1 MAKQV
6 INVGTPDQ
14 GNGDPLRRA
23 FVKVNY
29 NFDELYTLVS
39 QINASIQNVRID
51 GGAASTVYEASGL
64 NIDGGKSNTT
74 F

>member
-1 MAKQV
+1 MAKQI

-29 NFDELYTLVS
+29 NFDELYTLVA
-39 QINASIQNVRID
+39 QINASILNVRID
-51 GGAASTVYEASGL
+51 GGAAATVYEVAGL
-64 NIDGGKSNTT
+64 NIDGGESNTT

>member
-1 MAKQV
+1 MAKQI

-29 NFDELYTLVS
+29 NFDELYTLVA
-39 QINASIQNVRID
+39 QINASMRNVKID
-51 GGAASTVYEASGL
+51 GGAASTVYEVTGL
-64 NIDGGKSNTT
+64 NIDGGASDTT

>member
-1 MAKQV
+1 MAKQI
-6 INVGTPDQ
+6 INVGFPDQ

-29 NFDELYTLVS
+29 NFDELYTLVA
-39 QINASIQNVRID
+39 QINASILNVRID
-51 GGAASTVYEASGL
+51 GGAASTVYEVAGL
-64 NIDGGKSNTT
+64 NIDGGESNTT

>member
-1 MAKQV
+1 MAKQI

-23 FVKVNY
+23 FLKVNY
-29 NFDELYTLVS
+29 NFDELYTLVT
-39 QINASIQNVRID
+39 QIGASVLNLKID
-51 GGAASTVYEASGL
+51 GGAASTVYEVAGL
-64 NIDGGKSNTT
+64 NIDGGKSDTT